1 MMGALP
7 FGIFA
12 VLVLLSVPI
21 AFALIL
27 AGALI
32 LVVGEGLP
40 LVIVPQQIVAGM
52 DSFPMLAVPL
62 FILAGS
68 IMDVGGI
75 SRRLVELASALVGH
89 LPGGLG
95 QVVVVS
101 EIFFSG
107 VSGSTSADAAAI
119 GGIMVPQ
126 LTSKGYSRARATS
139 IVSAA
144 CAMGI
149 LIPPAIVMVIFGVM
163 GNVSIGKLFVA
174 CIPPALLMAF
184 GLMLQIGWQARRQ
197 NWPRDKRASG
207 PTIRRAA
214 MEAILPLF
222 MIVVVLGGIRV
233 GLFTP
238 TEAAAV
244 AVAYALTL
252 AAVVY
257 RAFSWKQFTES
268 LVQTSVVSGMVL
280 LVVGAARLL
289 SWVFAVT
296 QVPQELA
303 SMVMGMGGGQI
314 VFLLFTI
321 AVFLPLGAILEGV
334 PAVVLLTPIL
344 LPLAKQL
351 GIDPVHYG
359 AVVVATQG
367 ISVFMPPVGVSLLV
381 ACSVGRVEP
390 AAVSRHLWPYLAL
403 MLLFTLLIAM
413 LPEIVLF
420 LPRLIGY

>member
-1 MMGALP
+1 MAALP
-7 FGIFA
+7 FGIFTL
-12 VLVLLSVPI
+12 LVLLSVPI
-21 AFALIL
+21 AFALIVAAAVLL
-27 AGALI
+27 AFQ
-32 LVVGEGLP
+32 EGLP
-40 LVIVPQQIVAGM
+40 LILVPQQIVAGM

-75 SRRLVELASALVGH
+75 SRRLVGFASALVGH

-95 QVVVVS
+95 QVVVLS

-126 LTSKGYSRARATS
+126 LTEKGYSRARATS

-149 LIPPAIVMVIFGVM
+149 LIPPAIVMVIYGVM

-174 CIPPALLMAF
+174 CIPAALLMAF

-197 NWPRDKRASG
+197 NWPRGEKAS
-207 PTIRRAA
+207 PTAIRRSAG
-214 MEAILPLF
+214 EAILPLF
-222 MIVVVLGGIRV
+222 MIVVVLGGIRF
-233 GLFTP
+233 GWFTP

-244 AVAYALTL
+244 AVAYALVL
-252 AAVVY
+252 SVWVY
-257 RAFSWKQFTES
+257 RAFSWRQFQDS
-268 LVQTSVVSGMVL
+268 LVQTAVVSGMVL

-289 SWVFAVT
+289 SWVFAVG

-303 SMVMGMGGGQI
+303 SAVMNLGGGPS
-314 VFLLFTI
+314 VFLLLTI
-321 AVFLPLGAILEGV
+321 LIFLPLGAILEGV

-351 GIDPVHYG
+351 GIDPVHFG
-359 AVVVATQG
+359 AVIVATQG

-390 AAVSRHLWPYLAL
+390 AAVSRHLWPYLLL
-403 MLLFTLLIAM
+403 MLVFTLLIAFV
-413 LPEIVLF
+413 PDIVLF
-420 LPRLIGY
+420 LPRWMGYS